1 MENGKGKVT
10 IRDVARHAGV
20 SIATVSRYLNRSG
33 SVDKETGLRID
44 AAVKAMHYAPSM
56 AARSLKT
63 KRNPIVLLVVPDIC
77 NPFYSGMAKHVQHL
91 VGEHGYAMMLYNT
104 NGEQKEEEAA
114 VRMVERMNADGVLF
128 ASINANESVLAMLQ
142 QLSAQVVWL
151 NAYEDRFDSV
161 CVSRRGGTFLAA
173 QHLIELGHKRIAF
186 AGGSPN
192 STIGKNRREG
202 YECALTESG
211 LPLSGEYRFE
221 MGFSQEDGYK
231 AGCYFSVMADQI
243 TAICCANDLIAL
255 GVMDALKSHGIRVPE
270 DISVTGMDDIPYA
283 RTASP
288 QLTTVTNDSAV
299 FAREGVKML
308 FERIEGRAEGPA
320 RRMEIEHELVVRASS
335 AAPCR

>member
-1 MENGKGKVT
+1 MENGKGKAT

-44 AAVKAMHYAPSM
+44 GAVKAMQYAPSM

-77 NPFYSGMAKHVQHL
+77 NPFYSGMAKYVQRL

-114 VRMVERMNADGVLF
+114 VRMVARMNADGVLF

-142 QLSAQVVWL
+142 QLSTQVVWL

-255 GVMDALKSHGIRVPE
+255 GVMDALQSHGIRVPE

-283 RTASP
+283 RTVNP
-288 QLTTVTNDSAV
+288 QLTTVTNDSAI

-320 RRMEIEHELVVRASS
+320 RKVEIEHGLVVRASS
-335 AAPCR
+335 AKPRQ